1 MSAATWLRRVGL
13 CCFVVMLGVFV
24 PGWSQEAKGKKYA
37 LLVGVKSYDHNKLG
51 DLKYTEND
59 AEEMAKVLTEAK
71 YDEVAV
77 LTTTRG
83 QKDAKKKPT
92 KANVERELKRL
103 LKNVTK
109 HDVIVIGLSGHGV
122 QYEVKQGNKRRDES
136 FFCPS
141 DARIIDSDDF
151 DKLAETMLPFR
162 ELFKQLDDS
171 GAGSRL
177 LLVDACR
184 NEAGSSRNADV
195 NAMPNPTKGTAA
207 LFSCKGGER
216 AYETAKLGKG
226 HGVFFFHVIKAL
238 KGEGKDKRGNVTWDG
253 LTRYVRAEVSDA
265 VAEHVGGGAKQT
277 PHLMANVEGDPV
289 LVRVTKGAAKEPPA
303 GEIDAHEA
311 LVHHLAV
318 NPKGTALASAGFDK
332 VVKLWRLPSMK
343 PLRELKGHSGPV
355 YCVAFDPKGDR
366 VASASQDKTIRV
378 WDAANG
384 KTTLT
389 LEGHTDTVGSIAYTP
404 DGKHLLS
411 GSADKSVRL
420 WDAADGKELKTLGS
434 HAGAVYSVAV
444 SPDGK
449 YFASAGSDKT
459 IKIYSA
465 ANRKLLRELKGHE
478 EVVIGLAFSPDGDSL
493 ASVSHD
499 KTIRI
504 WDYLKGREKAKLGPT
519 VDDLYG
525 LKFSGNGKAL
535 ATSGYAGWVRVWNL
549 GTGKETFNRKLAVF
563 GAYSVVYS
571 PGGGSLISAHDVKK
585 SSGKIIVTRIE

>member
-1 MSAATWLRRVGL
+1 MTASTWPRLVGL
-13 CCFVVMLGVFV
+13 CCFVVLGALV
-24 PGWSQEAKGKKYA
+24 PGWSQETKGKKYA
-37 LLVGVKSYDHNKLG
+37 LLVGVKSYDHSKLS

-59 AEEMAKVLTEAK
+59 AEEMAAVLAEAK
-71 YDEVAV
+71 YDEVVV

-83 QKDAKKKPT
+83 SKDDRKKPT
-92 KANVERELKRL
+92 KANLERELKRL
-103 LKNVTK
+103 LGKVTK
-109 HDVIVIGLSGHGV
+109 HDVVLIGLSGHGV
-122 QYEVKQGNKRRDES
+122 QYEVKQGNKKRDES

-141 DARIIDSDDF
+141 DAKIIDSDDF
-151 DKLAETMLPFR
+151 DKLAATMLPFR

-177 LLVDACR
+177 LLIDACR
-184 NEAGSSRNADV
+184 NEAGSSRNADA
-195 NAMPNPTKGTAA
+195 NAMPNPSKGTAA
-207 LFSCKGGER
+207 LFACKGGER
-216 AYETAKLGKG
+216 AFESDKLGKG

-238 KGEGKDKRGNVTWDG
+238 KGEGKDRRGNVTWDG
-253 LTRYVRAEVSDA
+253 LTRYVRGEVSDA

-289 LVRVTKGAAKEPPA
+289 LVRVTKGAAKEAPA

-332 VVKLWRLPSMK
+332 VVKLWQLPSMK
-343 PLRELKGHSGPV
+343 PTLVLKGHSGPV
-355 YCVAFDPKGDR
+355 YCVAFDPKGGR
-366 VASASQDKTIRV
+366 VASASQDKTIRI

-404 DGKHLLS
+404 DGKHVLS

-420 WDAADGKELKTLGS
+420 WDAATGKELKTLGS
-434 HAGAVYSVAV
+434 HAGSVYSVAV

-449 YFASAGSDKT
+449 YFASAGDRA

-465 ANRKLLRELKGHE
+465 ADRKTLREPKGHE
-478 EVVIGLAFSPDGDSL
+478 EVVIGLAFSPDGETL
-493 ASVSHD
+493 ASSSFD

-504 WDYLKGREKAKLGPT
+504 WDYHKGREKAKLGPT
-519 VDDLYG
+519 SDDPYG
-525 LKFSGNGKAL
+525 LRFSGNGKAL
-535 ATSGYAGWVRVWNL
+535 ATSGYGGWLRVWDL
-549 GTGKETFNRKLAVF
+549 QTGKETFTRKLAVF